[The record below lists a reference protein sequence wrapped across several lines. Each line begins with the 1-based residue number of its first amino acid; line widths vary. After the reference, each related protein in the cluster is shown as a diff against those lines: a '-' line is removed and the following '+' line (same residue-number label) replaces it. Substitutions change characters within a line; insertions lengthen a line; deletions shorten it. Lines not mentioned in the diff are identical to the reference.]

1 MLILSFLP
9 PRLEVASLTVLV
21 LVIGTVWI
29 LKEKLIQTFTAPLG
43 QTDDDPFHIRRS
55 FKIIQCILL
64 VVLLILANWILTFGI
79 I

>member
-29 LKEKLIQTFTAPLG
+29 LKEKLIQVN
-43 QTDDDPFHIRRS
+43 FHSAARPDR
-55 FKIIQCILL
+55 
-64 VVLLILANWILTFGI
+64 
-79 I
+79 